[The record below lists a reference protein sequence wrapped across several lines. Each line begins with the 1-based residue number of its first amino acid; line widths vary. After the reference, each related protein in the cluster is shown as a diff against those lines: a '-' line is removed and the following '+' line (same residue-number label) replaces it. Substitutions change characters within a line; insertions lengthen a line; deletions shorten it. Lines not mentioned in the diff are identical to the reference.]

1 MPLMDV
7 LNLLQQYAG
16 ATASNPPANTQQ
28 DFQKVVQSAPQ
39 EHLAAGLADAFRSDQ
54 TPAFPAML
62 ATLFSQSNGQQRAGI
77 LSQLLSSAGGAGVPG
92 LGDRLAGLL
101 KSGSAVT
108 ADQAQQVTPEEVQ
121 KLAEQAHKNN
131 PSIVEQ
137 ASSFYAQHPQLVQ
150 GLGAGA
156 LALIMSHISRKT

>member
-28 DFQKVVQSAPQ
+28 DFQKVAQSAPP
-39 EHLAAGLADAFRSDQ
+39 EHLAAGLADAFHSDQ

-62 ATLFSQSNGQQRAGI
+62 AALFSQSNGQERAGI
-77 LSQLLSSAGGAGVPG
+77 LGQLLGAAGGGAGASG
-92 LGDRLAGLL
+92 LGERLTGLL

-131 PSIVEQ
+131 PS
-137 ASSFYAQHPQLVQ
+137 
-150 GLGAGA
+150 
-156 LALIMSHISRKT
+156 